1 MYTTKQNHLF
11 LNVYFFLF
19 FIFCLTGS
27 HHVSLAGLELA
38 LGDQAGLELME
49 VRVQNG
55 GIKSYAIISSSF
67 LILYAGYMQE

>member
-1 MYTTKQNHLF
+1 M
-11 LNVYFFLF
+11 
-19 FIFCLTGS
+19 TGS